1 MFIGESR
8 VLSFIS
14 FFYKIVYRF
23 LSKFIHCFSVMKMET
38 IRMIP
43 KKLTDVVGKL
53 GRNVARY
60 PIWFFVMSLVSAA
73 LFITGLQRITY
84 LTDLEELYVPYGA
97 RGLDERNIVESYFG
111 KNYQNY
117 VLGHETEV
125 KSILSVIVVTKNT
138 NQNSLRHHNGLLN
151 HGKMI
156 DTALNNLVVT
166 TTQGENITLQDVC
179 GKTRFSKGEKCQQ
192 NAITDVTNIKYLKYP
207 VYISPITKEKI
218 AIPVVLGNVS
228 LNGSSVED
236 ASALRLMYNLD
247 YKNKNAKVWQKTA
260 TSFIYQSNWEDENY
274 EVFTVTS
281 ESLEE
286 ELLENVHE
294 SLYVL
299 PYAAGLLVC
308 FMTMNGFV
316 FTGRKWNSKWNLIGL
331 QNVLVQK

>member
-1 MFIGESR
+1 
-8 VLSFIS
+8 
-14 FFYKIVYRF
+14 
-23 LSKFIHCFSVMKMET
+23 MET

-43 KKLTDVVGKL
+43 NKLTYVIGQL
-53 GRNVARY
+53 GRKVACF
-60 PIWFFVMSLVSAA
+60 PISFFVSSLFCA
-73 LFITGLQRITY
+73 LLFMTGLQRITY
-84 LTDLEELYVPYGA
+84 LTDTEELFVPYGA

-117 VLGHETEV
+117 VMGHETEFN
-125 KSILSVIVVTKNT
+125 SLLSVIIVAKNT
-138 NQNSLRHHNGLLN
+138 NQDSLCHHNGLIN

-166 TTQGENITLQDVC
+166 TKQGKNITLQNVC
-179 GKTRFSKGEKCQQ
+179 GKTHFSKGEKCQQ

-207 VYISPITKEKI
+207 VYISPITKERI
-218 AIPVVLGNVS
+218 VLPAVLGNVS

-236 ASALRLMYNLD
+236 ASALRLVYNLD
-247 YKNKNAKVWQKTA
+247 YKNENAKAWQKTA
-260 TSFIYQSNWEDENY
+260 TSFMYQSNWEDENY
-274 EVFTVTS
+274 EVFTITS
-281 ESLEE
+281 DALEE

-331 QNVLVQK
+331 QNVLVQR